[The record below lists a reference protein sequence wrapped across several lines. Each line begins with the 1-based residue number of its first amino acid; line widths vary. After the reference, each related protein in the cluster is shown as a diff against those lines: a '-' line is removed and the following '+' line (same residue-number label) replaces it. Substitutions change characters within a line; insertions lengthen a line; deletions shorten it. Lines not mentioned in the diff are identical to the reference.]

1 LTLPVRLLF
10 YNKGFYQLEKKM
22 KTKYKLNILGVS
34 VAIAVAGSF
43 AVILLRQAALESTI
57 AFLEE
62 ICAISIILAAAAIV
76 TAAIVYI
83 DINNAA
89 NPIVMAADTL
99 KDIKATLE
107 IASGMNKTASG
118 ADQANATVN
127 HTSEICVNNRERLE
141 ALMRQ
146 ISLF

>member
-1 LTLPVRLLF
+1 
-10 YNKGFYQLEKKM
+10 M
-22 KTKYKLNILGVS
+22 KTKNKLNILGIS
-34 VAIAVAGSF
+34 VAVAVAGSF
-43 AVILLRQAALESTI
+43 TVILMRQVALENTI

-83 DINNAA
+83 DINSAA
-89 NPIVMAADTL
+89 KPIIMAADTL

-127 HTSEICVNNRERLE
+127 HTGKLCVNNRERLE
-141 ALMRQ
+141 VLMRQ
-146 ISLF
+146 ISLFKVA